1 MSTRGRVS
9 LTARER
15 AAIAH
20 LEALVQAEDPEFARK
35 MEGGR
40 LNAAKLRFAARL
52 QPEDVTTGP
61 VTTGPVTTGLGRF
74 LGSRWWAALL
84 IISGLV
90 LMLFALGESVAAGV
104 AGALVAA
111 TGIALMASRV
121 VELHSRRR
129 ERPGQA

>member
-1 MSTRGRVS
+1 MSTRGRAS

-52 QPEDVTTGP
+52 QPEDVATG
-61 VTTGPVTTGLGRF
+61 VGRF

-111 TGIALMASRV
+111 SGIALMASGLVGARR
-121 VELHSRRR
+121 RRR